1 MADPATNAE
10 PKDAQKRVPQQ
21 YDMVADYPP
30 KVTRRSFMMSWA
42 GAAWGTFA
50 LAGGVG
56 TGAMLRFMLPNV
68 LFEPPQVYK
77 AGKLED
83 YEFDKPDERF
93 KQDKKT
99 WIVKLSKDFDGKK
112 KLVALDTTC
121 THLGCTPNVLFS
133 ELKIKCPCHG
143 SGFRFNGI
151 NFEGPT
157 PRPLERYAVSVDP
170 IDGQIVVDK
179 TKKYQYEK
187 GQWDSKESYIEL

>member
-1 MADPATNAE
+1 MAE
-10 PKDAQKRVPQQ
+10 PVAGAEAQKKVPQQ
-21 YDMVADYPP
+21 FDLVADYPP
-30 KVTRRSFMMSWA
+30 KVNRRSFMMSWA
-42 GAAWGTFA
+42 GAAWSAFGA
-50 LAGGVG
+50 ASLVG

-99 WIVKLSKDFDGKK
+99 WIVKLTKDFDGKK

-179 TKKYQYEK
+179 TKKFQYEK
-187 GQWDSKESYIEL
+187 GQWDAKESYIEL

>member
-1 MADPATNAE
+1 MADPATESEA
-10 PKDAQKRVPQQ
+10 KDAQKKVPQQ

-50 LAGGVG
+50 IAGGVG

-83 YEFDKPDERF
+83 YEYDKPDERF

-133 ELKIKCPCHG
+133 EQKIKCPCHG

-179 TKKYQYEK
+179 TKKFQYEK
-187 GQWDSKESYIEL
+187 GQWDAKESYIEL